1 MNEDVLT
8 QEEEKLIEN
17 ISRVQEKNRSEGLKT
32 ALEKEAT
39 KAAIIEKASEL
50 EDYHIEP
57 QQMTKEDHLLVD
69 MQKLVGLDN
78 SIAGKEGEEDSIW
91 IDINSFKKEKGFD
104 LLLDKIVSDKS
115 DLRKQFNLLKKDIA
129 LRAEKIWAKTKNVD
143 PCLGVKVTMR
153 KNREL
158 DVELEKAIDWCVENG
173 HQSLLLLNEE
183 KYADLLE
190 TGVMKDQPGEVDNS
204 KVPAVKISLK
214 PFVVNE

>member
-104 LLLDKIVSDKS
+104 LLLDKIVRIVKS
-115 DLRKQFNLLKKDIA
+115 ILIKSSFLLQFIILLVS
-129 LRAEKIWAKTKNVD
+129 KNED
-143 PCLGVKVTMR
+143 FC
-153 KNREL
+153 
-158 DVELEKAIDWCVENG
+158 
-173 HQSLLLLNEE
+173 
-183 KYADLLE
+183 
-190 TGVMKDQPGEVDNS
+190 
-204 KVPAVKISLK
+204 
-214 PFVVNE
+214 